1 MQDALTLITS
11 RLTPIY
17 GASEARAI
25 AFVVLED
32 GFGLSRTDIF
42 MLKSNPTFCPC
53 NSSFGKSTDFSGNA
67 YQRLLNMCKRLEAG
81 EPVQQVV
88 GFAWFVGRRFSVSPD
103 VLTPR
108 PETEELVALAID
120 SHPTGAV
127 LDAGTGSG
135 CIAVSIAL
143 GCPEAQVTACDI
155 SPAALALARRNA
167 EHLQATVRFAEADI
181 LKSIPLAEDEEGT
194 PMPYSLI
201 VSNPPY
207 ICQHE
212 RATMERNVL
221 NYEPHQALFV
231 PDDDPLRFYRALA
244 HHARS
249 GALKAGGL
257 LMVEC
262 NRAYAHQVAQ
272 LFTDCGLLQ
281 AEVKLD
287 QFDAPRFVTA
297 TREK

>member
-1 MQDALTLITS
+1 MQDALSLIIQC
-11 RLTPIY
+11 LTPLY
-17 GASEARAI
+17 GAGEARAI

-42 MLKSNPTFCPC
+42 MRKGTA
-53 NSSFGKSTDFSGNA
+53 FSENA
-67 YQRLLNMCKRLEAG
+67 YLRLLNMCKRLEAG

-88 GFAWFVGRRFSVSPD
+88 GFAWFMGRRFKVSPD

-108 PETEELVALAID
+108 PETEELAALAID

-135 CIAVSIAL
+135 CIAVSLAL
-143 GCPEAQVTACDI
+143 SCPDAQVAACDI
-155 SPAALALARRNA
+155 SRAALVIARSNA
-167 EHLQATVRFAEADI
+167 EELKAKVKFTEADI
-181 LKSIPLAEDEEGT
+181 LKNLPLAENAEGT
-194 PMPYSLI
+194 PLPYSLI

-207 ICQHE
+207 ICQSE
-212 RATMERNVL
+212 SADMERNVL

-244 HHARS
+244 HHAHC
-249 GALKAGGL
+249 GALRVGGK

-262 NRAYAHQVAQ
+262 NRAYARQVAQ
-272 LFTDCGLLQ
+272 LFAEYGLKQ
-281 AEVKLD
+281 PEVRLD
-287 QFDAPRFVTA
+287 QFGAPRFVIGTLA
-297 TREK
+297 KK